1 MKNEKRKILIAG
13 GTGLVGTILR
23 EYFEEKGTEVYILT
37 RKEKNKSRYL
47 QWDPAQQVI
56 DPRIRNFHFDTIINA
71 TGAGIA
77 DKRWTLK
84 RKKIL
89 RDSRILPIEFLWK
102 LIKEKQLHTQD
113 FISISAVGIYG
124 NRKNPVT
131 ELDTPAKEDDFLS
144 RLCKEWESAF
154 MENALPGI
162 TTSLLRLGVVI
173 SHKGGFIKPFLFPIR
188 TMAAPYFGTGTNYIS
203 WIHESDLARATWSV
217 IVTPSENRKHMYNL
231 TTPVPI
237 TSAEFSRSMKKIFN
251 PWAIRFPV
259 PGWTLNL
266 IFGEMKTAI
275 LADAQ
280 VMPFHLEKMN
290 YHFLAPAMQEALLLT
305 KSEM

>member
-13 GTGLVGTILR
+13 GTGLVGTILQ

-37 RKEKNKSRYL
+37 RNKKNKSRYL
-47 QWDPAQQVI
+47 RWDPAQQFI
-56 DPRIRNFHFDTIINA
+56 DPRIGDLHFDTIINA

-77 DKRWTLK
+77 DKRWTSK

-89 RDSRILPIEFLWK
+89 RDSRILPIKFLWK
-102 LIKEKQLHTQD
+102 LIEEKQLHTRD

-131 ELDTPAKEDDFLS
+131 EEDAPAQEDDFLS
-144 RLCKEWESAF
+144 RLCKNWESAF

-173 SHKGGFIKPFLFPIR
+173 SPKGGFIKPFLFPIR

-203 WIHESDLARATWSV
+203 WIHESDLARAAWSV
-217 IVTPSENRKHMYNL
+217 IEEPAEKRKNIYNL
-231 TTPVPI
+231 TAPDPV
-237 TSAEFSRSMKKIFN
+237 TSAEFSRSMKKVFN

-266 IFGEMKTAI
+266 VFGEMKTAI

-280 VMPFHLEKMN
+280 VMPLHLKKMN
-290 YHFLAPAMQEALLLT
+290 YHFQAPGIQEALLQT
-305 KSEM
+305 KSDL